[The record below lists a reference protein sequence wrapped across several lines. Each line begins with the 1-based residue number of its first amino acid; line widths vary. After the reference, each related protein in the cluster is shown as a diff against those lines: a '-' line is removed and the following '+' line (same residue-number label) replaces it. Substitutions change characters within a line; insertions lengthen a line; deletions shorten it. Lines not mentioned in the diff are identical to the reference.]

1 MAITTSLCN
10 VAKIANMRGR
20 NSVGHTFN
28 MALYHDA
35 ASLNSATTRY
45 LTANEIGTGVSAY
58 TATGQAITGLA
69 MTVDANNA
77 IMDFDDVSWLNST
90 FTCAGALLYN
100 GSSSSKEALAV
111 FDFGSTKQVSAG
123 TFTLRL
129 PVPASGTAL
138 MEIDS

>member
-1 MAITTSLCN
+1 MAITTALCD

-45 LTANEIGTGVSAY
+45 LTANEITGTSGY
-58 TATGQAITGLA
+58 TATGQAVTGLA

-77 IMDFDDVSWLNST
+77 IMDFDDVSWLQST
-90 FTCAGALLYN
+90 FTCRGALLYN
-100 GSSSSKEALAV
+100 GSSSSKEALAT

-138 MEIDS
+138 IEIN